1 MDHAE
6 DKEHW
11 NQHCQSF
18 ADLSL
23 GLSEDVGEWT
33 NDSEIIV
40 MFQFFNSIDFFMKE
54 IYR

>member
-1 MDHAE
+1 MLRIRNIETSAV
-6 DKEHW
+6 
-11 NQHCQSF
+11 SLF

-33 NDSEIIV
+33 NGSEIIV
-40 MFQFFNSIDFFMKE
+40 MFQFFNSIDLFVKE